1 MRKENPKSYEYIET
15 LITKENLKM
24 GQSRV
29 AAESIGLSA
38 ISLSAAE
45 GQILQFFVSLC
56 IPKKV
61 VEIGT
66 LTGLSAQYILAAMPA
81 DGILWTLEKSEKHA
95 QLAVAAID
103 DKRCRIIIGDAVE
116 KLDEV
121 KNYGPFNCIFIDGNK
136 ASYLKYFTWACENIS
151 MGGYIIVDNVF
162 LSGAVWGDASV
173 QKFNE
178 KQIDAV
184 RAVNL
189 KAFSTDGFASTI
201 IPTLEGL
208 LVCRKT

>member
-1 MRKENPKSYEYIET
+1 MRKVNPKSYEYIET
-15 LITKENLKM
+15 LIPKENFKM

-66 LTGLSAQYILAAMPA
+66 LTGLSAQYILAAMPS
-81 DGILWTLEKSEKHA
+81 DGILWTLEKTEKHA
-95 QLAVAAID
+95 ELAGAAIND
-103 DKRCRIIIGDAVE
+103 PRCRIIVGDAVE
-116 KLDEV
+116 KLAEV
-121 KNYGPFNCIFIDGNK
+121 KNYGPFQCIFIDGNK
-136 ASYLKYFTWACENIS
+136 AAYLKYFNWACENIS
-151 MGGYIIVDNVF
+151 PGGYIIVDNIF
-162 LSGAVWGDASV
+162 LSGAVWGDSLV
-173 QKFNE
+173 QKFND

-189 KAFSTDGFASTI
+189 KAFSTDGLTSTI
-201 IPTLEGL
+201 IPTQEGL
-208 LVCRKT
+208 LVCRKA